1 MGKTKPTDKARRQ
14 LSAAVGSAS
23 QEKPKELQKTTAGG
37 GSPEISKEQHREN
50 PVQQRKSPRNSPA
63 NSAAN
68 SPARPPKRAK
78 NNEDAQSETTAD
90 PPAVDYVG
98 EWHKE
103 GHTTPNPY
111 AGSTYNHE
119 KKLFP
124 LAQGSSSV
132 GDANTM
138 VTQRNKLRLDGFD
151 DSDEETP
158 AKETPA
164 KEPTVEHAAVAEAQD
179 NINSETVEEV
189 QGKKR
194 TSNRIKAI
202 ASASNKGCSPPLIL
216 YYVSLI
222 IVSLLLYLYYCIFI
236 IVSLLLYL

>member
-1 MGKTKPTDKARRQ
+1 MGKKNPSDKAKKQ
-14 LSAAVGSAS
+14 LAAAVGSAS

-50 PVQQRKSPRNSPA
+50 PVHPRKSPRNSP
-63 NSAAN
+63 AN

-78 NNEDAQSETTAD
+78 NNENAQSETKAD
-90 PPAVDYVG
+90 PPAVDYVA
-98 EWHKE
+98 EWDKE

-119 KKLFP
+119 KKIFP
-124 LAQGSSSV
+124 QAQGSSSV
-132 GDANTM
+132 G
-138 VTQRNKLRLDGFD
+138 DGFD

-164 KEPTVEHAAVAEAQD
+164 KEPTVEHAAVPEAQD

-202 ASASNKGCSPPLIL
+202 ASAPNKGCSPPLIL

>member
-1 MGKTKPTDKARRQ
+1 MGKKHPTDKAKRQ
-14 LSAAVGSAS
+14 LAAAVVSAS

-50 PVQQRKSPRNSPA
+50 PVQPRKSPRNSPA
-63 NSAAN
+63 NS
-68 SPARPPKRAK
+68 PARPQTRAK
-78 NNEDAQSETTAD
+78 NNEDAQSETKAD
-90 PPAVDYVG
+90 PPAVDYVA
-98 EWHKE
+98 EWDKE

-138 VTQRNKLRLDGFD
+138 VTQRKLRLDGSD
-151 DSDEETP
+151 DSDE
-158 AKETPA
+158 ETPA

-179 NINSETVEEV
+179 NINSVTVEEV

-202 ASASNKGCSPPLIL
+202 GSASNKGCSPPLIL

-222 IVSLLLYLYYCIFI
+222 IVSLLLYLYYCIFYN
-236 IVSLLLYL
+236 YLFFIMYL